1 MIIIQN
7 IKDSNH
13 ILYINNQS
21 KFYYKEGN
29 ERDRNLNTFD
39 KILNN
44 YSSDDFITYR
54 GEFWT
59 YINFNQENPIQGWK
73 IHISAT
79 IENYL
84 TVFDLVTNYCINNK
98 IDFKYVKDVRSLR
111 LSQDKSYSRESSG
124 KFIVIYPKYNIIH
137 NVLSD
142 LYDIL
147 RGFKG
152 QYILSD
158 KRFKDSQCIY
168 YRYGEILPIYQLNDR
183 GIKETFILNDKN
195 ELCKD
200 KRLPYFYLPSWVEEL
215 IDESEN
221 YEKKSILLSK
231 YKITSAINFS
241 ATGGIYVGENNGVEY
256 IIKES
261 RAFTG
266 LDGVNQYSIDRLINE
281 KNILQDIEDI
291 GTSPRVI
298 EYIEDWENSYLVIEK
313 IKGNTFNDYIFRN
326 NPLIK
331 GNISNSKSENYYK
344 SIEIIYLNYLKSIR
358 EIHRQNIVLLDV
370 SPHNIII
377 TDENLNIKI
386 IDLECATYLKSPK
399 VTGIETPGFR
409 NYFETKND
417 LVQED
422 IYKIGN
428 ILLYSLVPMNAILE
442 LDINK
447 YKDILMYLRGQSFV
461 PENLISAVE
470 NIFENR
476 TNNIDE
482 IINDI
487 TIDKESVI
495 FNGSKT
501 VVDLK
506 LNVQESLNNILNT
519 IEYQEDKFIFP
530 ADPHLLNT
538 NSLSIAHGI
547 TGILY
552 SIYICKSYLSND
564 TLLKNHID
572 KLSLLNIEKNNL
584 NSSLFMGLS
593 GISWV
598 YFKLGYFNE
607 GKELLKEGN
616 RNLPESSNLFYG
628 KAGVALTNLY
638 FYKVTSDVQYLNN
651 SKYIEKDIYSSAV
664 REKDKL
670 YWREKNNTFY
680 GYGQGGS
687 GISLFYLYLYLETN
701 NGNYL
706 NKGEKALEYD
716 LSNLIIDEDGN
727 LGLNREGENSNK
739 EVLSPYLY
747 DGLAGLGSVVIR
759 YYKVTKDKKYLDI
772 VEAIT
777 KSLDINFT
785 IFPSYMRG
793 LSGIIHYHLDVY
805 QFRKSE
811 NSRRIAKKL
820 IDNLFLYED
829 KEYPGL
835 YAGEQLFRLSNDFST
850 GSPGITTAIV
860 RYLDS
865 LSGIGMNNNFYL
877 DEFYLEMMDEI

>member
-84 TVFDLVTNYCINNK
+84 TVFDLVSNYCINNK

-195 ELCKD
+195 
-200 KRLPYFYLPSWVEEL
+200 
-215 IDESEN
+215 
-221 YEKKSILLSK
+221 
-231 YKITSAINFS
+231 
-241 ATGGIYVGENNGVEY
+241 
-256 IIKES
+256 
-261 RAFTG
+261 
-266 LDGVNQYSIDRLINE
+266 
-281 KNILQDIEDI
+281 
-291 GTSPRVI
+291 
-298 EYIEDWENSYLVIEK
+298 
-313 IKGNTFNDYIFRN
+313 
-326 NPLIK
+326 
-331 GNISNSKSENYYK
+331 
-344 SIEIIYLNYLKSIR
+344 
-358 EIHRQNIVLLDV
+358 
-370 SPHNIII
+370 
-377 TDENLNIKI
+377 
-386 IDLECATYLKSPK
+386 
-399 VTGIETPGFR
+399 
-409 NYFETKND
+409 
-417 LVQED
+417 
-422 IYKIGN
+422 
-428 ILLYSLVPMNAILE
+428 
-442 LDINK
+442 
-447 YKDILMYLRGQSFV
+447 
-461 PENLISAVE
+461 
-470 NIFENR
+470 
-476 TNNIDE
+476 
-482 IINDI
+482 
-487 TIDKESVI
+487 
-495 FNGSKT
+495 
-501 VVDLK
+501 
-506 LNVQESLNNILNT
+506 
-519 IEYQEDKFIFP
+519 
-530 ADPHLLNT
+530 
-538 NSLSIAHGI
+538 
-547 TGILY
+547 
-552 SIYICKSYLSND
+552 
-564 TLLKNHID
+564 
-572 KLSLLNIEKNNL
+572 
-584 NSSLFMGLS
+584 
-593 GISWV
+593 
-598 YFKLGYFNE
+598 
-607 GKELLKEGN
+607 
-616 RNLPESSNLFYG
+616 
-628 KAGVALTNLY
+628 
-638 FYKVTSDVQYLNN
+638 
-651 SKYIEKDIYSSAV
+651 
-664 REKDKL
+664 
-670 YWREKNNTFY
+670 
-680 GYGQGGS
+680 
-687 GISLFYLYLYLETN
+687 
-701 NGNYL
+701 GNYL

-747 DGLAGLGSVVIR
+747 EGLAGLGSVVIR
-759 YYKVTKDKKYLDI
+759 YYKVTKDKKYLDV